1 MTEPQHA
8 LSPRGADPALVR
20 EIRASEIDVRVR
32 HETILGA
39 VDALSPGEAL
49 RLHVD
54 HEPKPLFYLLQA
66 ERPGVVAWEPETEG
80 PRDWV
85 VLLRRLAGDGPGR

>member
-1 MTEPQHA
+1 MTEEQNVLIPM
-8 LSPRGADPALVR
+8 GADPAVVR
-20 EIRASEIDVRVR
+20 DFRASEINVRVR

-39 VDALSPGEAL
+39 VDALAPGEVL

-66 ERPGVVAWEPETEG
+66 ERPGLVAWEPETEG
-80 PRDWV
+80 PQEWV
-85 VLLRRLAGDGPGR
+85 VLLRRLPSDGCC

>member
-1 MTEPQHA
+1 MTEPQRA
-8 LSPRGADPALVR
+8 LILRGGDPVAVR
-20 EIRASEIDVRVR
+20 DIRASEIDVRVR

-39 VDALSPGEAL
+39 VDALSPGQAL

-54 HEPKPLFYLLQA
+54 HEPRPLFYLLQA

-80 PRDWV
+80 PLEWV
-85 VLLRRLAGDGPGR
+85 VLLRRLAADGAGR

>member
-1 MTEPQHA
+1 MTEQQHA
-8 LSPRGADPALVR
+8 LIPQGADPAVVR
-20 EIRASEIDVRVR
+20 EVRDSEIDVRVR

-80 PRDWV
+80 PQEWV
-85 VLLRRLAGDGPGR
+85 VVLRRVAGDGCC